1 MPPDYGD
8 QLRPRKRFGQHF
20 LHDREVI
27 ARIVESV
34 RVGPK
39 ETLVEIG
46 PGRGALTTSLLAHCR
61 ALHLVELDR
70 DLARILDECYD
81 DESRVTVHQQDV
93 LTFDFRTLAAQLT
106 GGLVLVGNLPY
117 NIAST
122 LLIRL
127 LTVVDCID
135 RAVFMLQR
143 EVAQRLA
150 AAPGSRDYGRITV
163 MIGRVC
169 SVESLFNVDPTS
181 FSPVP
186 QVESTV
192 IRLTPRPYPIGPVVD
207 EQAFSELVRTAFS
220 QRRKTLRNALKHY
233 QPETAFSICGIDP
246 EFRPEMLS
254 AEDFAHL
261 TAALSDSSAECRTRS
276 LEDVR

>member
-1 MPPDYGD
+1 MPTDHGD
-8 QLRPRKRFGQHF
+8 RLRPRKRFGQHF
-20 LHDREVI
+20 LHDRGVI

-34 RVGPK
+34 RIGSE

-46 PGRGALTTSLLAHCR
+46 PGRGALTTSLLARCR
-61 ALHLVELDR
+61 LLHLVELDR
-70 DLARILDECYD
+70 DLARILDESYD

-93 LTFDFRTLAAQLT
+93 LTFDFRALVPPL
-106 GGLVLVGNLPY
+106 GGSLVLVGNLPY
-117 NIAST
+117 NIASI

-127 LTVVDCID
+127 LSVVDCID

-150 AAPGSRDYGRITV
+150 AAPGSRDYGRLTV

-169 SVESLFNVDPTS
+169 TVESLFNVDPTS

-192 IRLTPRPYPIGPVVD
+192 IRLTPRPRPIGPVVD
-207 EQAFSELVRTAFS
+207 EQAFSELVRTAFLS
-220 QRRKTLRNALKHY
+220 GVKLYVMPLSTISPKTHFPSVESIHRLGRR
-233 QPETAFSICGIDP
+233 C
-246 EFRPEMLS
+246 
-254 AEDFAHL
+254 
-261 TAALSDSSAECRTRS
+261 
-276 LEDVR
+276 